1 MLFPYD
7 IRSILLLAH
16 QRVVFFREKGK
27 PCFFLTFNNIA
38 TVIVIICHAF
48 AEYFIE
54 IPQVVE

>member
-7 IRSILLLAH
+7 IHCILLLAH
-16 QRVVFFREKGK
+16 QMLVFFREKGK

-38 TVIVIICHAF
+38 IVIVIISHAF

-54 IPQVVE
+54 IPQVMQ